1 MALLVKE
8 FVDFEGNDIYAD
20 ADPYNYA
27 GAVGANCSLV
37 ASPVLYNTYT
47 LKIIPHKTDAFFAG
61 PFFTYTPNTTC
72 ITSVYIRF
80 DATNFPPG
88 NIIDVVKMLDE
99 NHNVYWR
106 LRLST
111 GGVLQLFDTGGVE
124 LAVVALSGDSSM
136 LVQVLWQPGNAS
148 ADWAWRVGVTADS
161 GSGADFDTGG
171 GATDIGMY
179 FEGQGGDPIIDP
191 VDTFIHGCY
200 ILEGATDLDDHIGSQ
215 EGKGTGWQVLG
226 AANGK
231 ITKDDIAP
239 DTDEDGSAGS
249 GEDLSSGTPAALW
262 KYAGDDDPA
271 TEVVYQRVATDPLQ
285 GGGLQ
290 VLGPRSVPSDLV
302 IASKWIWRGWN
313 TRGTTPGYEAVYG
326 RYNVDDDAYT
336 VMHEN
341 VDSFQVSVFRYWRK
355 IIDARAAGTQYDPA
369 YNERFVVGMLNNAT
383 TGKGIVQTSIGEQW
397 CLTLHAMLVLTG
409 KPSIGHFGNA
419 WRGKVGRPL

>member
-88 NIIDVVKMLDE
+88 NVIDVVKMLDE

-124 LAVVALSGDSSM
+124 LAVVAISGDISM

-148 ADWAWRVGVTADS
+148 ANWAWQVGATTDS

-179 FEGQGGDPIIDP
+179 LEGQGGDPIIDP

-200 ILEGATDLDDHIGSQ
+200 TLEGATDLNDRVGSQ
-215 EGKGTGWQVLG
+215 EGKAGDWQVLG

-231 ITKDDIAP
+231 ITKDNIAP

-249 GEDLSSGTPAALW
+249 GEDLSSGMPAALW

-271 TEVVYQRVATDPLQ
+271 TEVVYSRAVAGSFS

-290 VLGPRSVPSDLV
+290 VLGPRSVPSDVV
-302 IASKWIWRGWN
+302 IASKWIWRAKS
-313 TRGTTPGYEAVYG
+313 TRGSLGFEAVYG
-326 RYNVDDDAYT
+326 RYNVNGDVYT
-336 VMHEN
+336 ATHE
-341 VDSFQVSVFRYWRK
+341 VADSLQSGAFRYWRK

-369 YNERFVVGMLNNAT
+369 YNERFVAGMLNNAT
-383 TGKGIVQTSIGEQW
+383 TGKGTLYTTLGEQW
-397 CLTLHAMLVLTG
+397 CLTLHAMPTLSG